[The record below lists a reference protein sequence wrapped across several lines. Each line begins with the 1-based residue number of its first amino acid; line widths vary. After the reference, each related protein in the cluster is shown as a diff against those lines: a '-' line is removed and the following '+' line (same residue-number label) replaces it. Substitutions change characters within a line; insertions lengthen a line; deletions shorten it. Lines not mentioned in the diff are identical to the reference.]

1 MRIIAKKT
9 ITAFYEQTTFRD
21 SKNALEAWYDDTKK
35 SDWKN
40 PSDIKEKYRNASIL
54 RKNRVVFNIHGNKYR
69 LVVKINFEVQIV
81 FIRFIGTHAQYDK
94 IDSENI

>member
-1 MRIIAKKT
+1 MRIIAKRT
-9 ITAFYEQTTFRD
+9 ITAFYEKTPFRD
-21 SKNALEAWYDDTKK
+21 SKSALEAWYDDTRK

-54 RKNRVVFNIHGNKYR
+54 QKNRVIFNIHGNKYR
-69 LVVKINFEVQIV
+69 LVVKLNYDAQIV
-81 FIRFIGTHAQYDK
+81 YIRFIGAHAQYDK